1 MASPQLEN
9 GYTPIANELL
19 EALYR
24 TELTG
29 REWRLIMCIARASYG
44 WSQRE
49 APISIREAAKR
60 LGGKDYSNIKRVART
75 LVARQIL
82 ARNGNALLIAKDY
95 DRWGQRSILK
105 TGDSPDARENTR
117 RGSQMTPGVAD
128 DPRGTAEPHLG
139 VTGDPMG
146 GVNLTPSLPL
156 NLPPI
161 QGPQPRK
168 TISKAITKTNIR
180 RTPSRRRPASPP
192 DPNVMTVIKAYETAY
207 QERFRKTPV
216 IHWAMYGAHAKQ
228 LLAGRPMEEAIWM
241 VREFLLRTPEY
252 YDRKGLYGMEYV
264 VKASATLLA
273 RMADREGVVG

>member
-44 WSQRE
+44 WSQKE
-49 APISIREAAKR
+49 APISIREVAKR

-105 TGDSPDARENTR
+105 AWDSPDARENTLG
-117 RGSQMTPGVAD
+117 GSQMTPGVAD
-128 DPRGTAEPHLG
+128 DPRGTGEPHLG

-161 QGPQPRK
+161 QGSRPRK
-168 TISKAITKTNIR
+168 TIPKTITKANIR
-180 RTPSRRRPASPP
+180 RTPSRRRPASTT
-192 DPNVMTVIKAYETAY
+192 DPNVTTVIQAY
-207 QERFRKTPV
+207 QMAFHERFARTPV
-216 IHWAMYGAHAKQ
+216 IPWDRYGGHAKH
-228 LLAGRPMEEAIWM
+228 LLVGRPVEEAVWM
-241 VREFLLRTPEY
+241 VREFLLRTPEN
-252 YDRKGLYGMEYV
+252 YDRQGWYDMKYV
-264 VKASATLLA
+264 VAASATLLA
-273 RMADREGVVG
+273 RLAERGRV